1 MDMDRNIVR
10 QQSVPWV
17 SIGYPAASSA
27 ASSASSST
35 SPDRPA
41 SVMYDELD
49 FDDDRGDEDDN
60 AIMQNIALQ

>member
-1 MDMDRNIVR
+1 MDMDRSIVR

-35 SPDRPA
+35 SPDRA
-41 SVMYDELD
+41 GVMYDELD
-49 FDDDRGDEDDN
+49 FDDDRGDEDVN
-60 AIMQNIALQ
+60 AIMQKIALQ